1 MHLLM
6 LAAAVAPAAW
16 LMKKVYDLDT
26 VEKEISDFWQD
37 IDSRT

>member
-1 MHLLM
+1 MNLLM

-26 VEKEISDFWQD
+26 IEKEP
-37 IDSRT
+37 TN